1 MARNILPTAI
11 DRFQYAL
18 PQIVLMSRPGTA
30 VLAQA
35 PPDTEIRITI
45 EKIDQVNVVDVS
57 VSVPA
62 TPRQTWAVLT
72 DWDNLN
78 SFMTNV
84 KASRIIARSG
94 DTARVR
100 QTVRAGFPVV
110 EMRRYPSWSGE
121 ALHLASIAPS
131 ENRDRND
138 MKRISTSAVLITCLA
153 LAASIPALAAKD
165 ETDKTIAKV
174 NGKAIPKSRADA
186 MVAMQIAQGRPDSE
200 QLRNAAKDE
209 LVNREVLEQ
218 EAQSQGFGK
227 KPEVK
232 NQMDLA
238 RQSVLINAFM
248 QDYVLGHPIS
258 EAMLKKEYETL
269 KVQAGDKEYKARH
282 ILVENEDAAKAIIAR
297 LKKGEKFEELARQSK
312 DPGSKDRG
320 GDLGWAPPS
329 NYVQPFAE
337 AMIALEQGKYT
348 EIPVKTNFGY
358 HVIMLEDSRA
368 LKVPPF
374 DAAKSQLLKRM
385 QAQLVVKH
393 VAELRAKAKVE

>member
-1 MARNILPTAI
+1 
-11 DRFQYAL
+11 
-18 PQIVLMSRPGTA
+18 
-30 VLAQA
+30 
-35 PPDTEIRITI
+35 
-45 EKIDQVNVVDVS
+45 
-57 VSVPA
+57 
-62 TPRQTWAVLT
+62 
-72 DWDNLN
+72 
-78 SFMTNV
+78 
-84 KASRIIARSG
+84 
-94 DTARVR
+94 
-100 QTVRAGFPVV
+100 
-110 EMRRYPSWSGE
+110 
-121 ALHLASIAPS
+121 
-131 ENRDRND
+131 